1 MCCIEHFKLATGDGF
16 DGLETPDWLAVEK
29 LSGVLA
35 PKRSDHTEILT
46 LNVINVK
53 RYYHVATERGTP
65 RVNGAWI
72 CSELS
77 IHLST
82 RLPEFY
88 RFFLHAALQRLGF
101 GNFDLRHSCAI
112 GYVGKSSRFERFQ
125 IPDLGSNPVLLSLQI
140 VSGLQIHP
148 ELR

>member
-1 MCCIEHFKLATGDGF
+1 MKIVQRMCRIEYLKLATGDGF
-16 DGLETPDWLAVEK
+16 DGLETPDSLAVEK
-29 LSGVLA
+29 LSGVSA
-35 PKRSDHTEILT
+35 PKRSDHTVILT

-53 RYYHVATERGTP
+53 RYYQEAAERGTP

-88 RFFLHAALQRLGF
+88 RF
-101 GNFDLRHSCAI
+101 
-112 GYVGKSSRFERFQ
+112 
-125 IPDLGSNPVLLSLQI
+125 PLSLTE
-140 VSGLQIHP
+140 HP
-148 ELR
+148 ESQVFLKGIEVAVVVKQYMSFGDAERGNRRVA